1 MMMTTGNLYSQNS
14 ALRQKAERKLEA
26 YFYSYKPKNGVLSQP
41 ARMKKLAIDDK
52 RNVVDITM
60 DGNFAQQEFT
70 KSSVEK
76 IYRKVRRVL
85 PNPFD
90 DYLIRIYTNGSL
102 VEELISGATAKG
114 GNALWGDIDYNDEPW
129 VKNVSRPSRPTH
141 GLYDRHLTLWASHG
155 RYYDNKKGFWK
166 WQRPNLFCTNE
177 DLFTQT
183 IVVPF
188 LIPMLEH
195 AGAYVFSPRER
206 DWQTEEII
214 VDNDGSSHNSIYQEI
229 EGKNEWVKAPVKGF
243 GWRNG
248 SLQMDENPFERGTVR
263 MNLTQKKVKD
273 LAQTVYRPNFHKA
286 GRYAVYVS
294 YATVEGSVPDAE
306 YIVYHKGQETR
317 FHVNQQMGGGTWV
330 YLGTF
335 DFDKGCDGYNQVV
348 VTNRSQSKGLI
359 TTDAV
364 RFGGGMGN
372 IERGGTVSGLPRC
385 LEGARYYAQWAGVP
399 YKYYS
404 TKNGTDDYG
413 DDINVRSLMS
423 NWLGGGSVYMPL
435 IKGKRVPIELSLA
448 VHSDAGY
455 APNGTDI
462 IGSLAIC
469 TTDFNDG
476 RLNSGISRQAS
487 KDFAAALLNGI
498 MRDLPAKYKN
508 WNRRYLWDRNYS
520 ETRLPEVPSAIL
532 ETMSHQNFPDM
543 VLGQDPNFKFTLA
556 RSIYKTILR
565 YVNGMH
571 GRSCIVQPLPPI
583 NFSATIINGKASLRW
598 NAQEDQLEPT
608 AQPTSYNVYTASAS
622 SDFDNGINVKRNS
635 YELSLTPGVVYSFKV
650 TAVNR
655 GGESFPTQV
664 LSVCYEPKANKNI
677 LIVDGFQRLSAPAVI
692 NNSSR
697 QGFDLDADEGVSY
710 GLTAGWSGKQI
721 SFNRANMGSESET
734 GLGYCGNEL
743 AGHFIMGNSFDY
755 VRTHAADIAA
765 SHSYNIMSCSRS
777 CVESGS
783 IRLSEFQGLDL
794 ILGLQKYSPQ
804 ATVYYKTF
812 TPHLQQQLQAF
823 AENGGALLVSG
834 SYVGSDMQSPS
845 ESAWL
850 NKVLHCSYQQQV
862 RNDSLSSISG
872 MNTTFNIVNR
882 PNPDHYAATH
892 SDVITPTGSAFCA
905 MKYSNGMS
913 AAVAFDAST
922 SRTFTMGFPFE
933 TINDISVR
941 RQLMK
946 GIWQFLFRTL

>member
-1 MMMTTGNLYSQNS
+1 MMMTAKTVYSQNN
-14 ALRQKAERKLEA
+14 ALQQKAERKLEA
-26 YFYSYKPKNGVLSQP
+26 YFYSYKPQNGDLLQP
-41 ARMKKLAIDDK
+41 ARIKKLSIDEK
-52 RNVVDITM
+52 KSHINIVM

-70 KSSVEK
+70 KSSVDK
-76 IYRKVRRVL
+76 IYKKVRKAL
-85 PNPFD
+85 PNAYD
-90 DYLIRIYTNGSL
+90 DYQIEIYTNGSL
-102 VEELISGATAKG
+102 IEDLVSGATTKDSK
-114 GNALWGDIDYNDEPW
+114 NVWGSIDYNGEPW
-129 VKNVSRPSRPTH
+129 VTNISSPSHPTH
-141 GLYDRHLTLWASHG
+141 GLFDRHLVVWASHG
-155 RYYDNKKGFWK
+155 RYYDNKKGVWK
-166 WQRPNLFCTNE
+166 WQRPNLFCTTE

-188 LIPMLEH
+188 LIPMLEN
-195 AGAYVFSPRER
+195 AGANVFTPRER

-214 VDNDGSSHNSIYQEI
+214 VDNDGSSRNSYYHEI
-229 EGKNEWVKAPVKGF
+229 DGKNSWVNAPSKGF
-243 GWRNG
+243 AWRSG
-248 SLQMDENPFERGTVR
+248 PLLKGDNPFERGSVR
-263 MNLTQKKVKD
+263 MNLTQKKVKN
-273 LAQTVYRPNFHKA
+273 LAQTVYRPNFQKS

-294 YATVEGSVPDAE
+294 YSTVEGSVPDAE

-317 FHVNQQMGGGTWV
+317 FHVNQQIGGGTWV

-335 DFDKGCDGYNQVV
+335 DFDKGCNGYNQVV
-348 VTNRSQSKGLI
+348 VTNQSKSKGLV

-372 IERGGTVSGLPRC
+372 VERGGTVSGLPRC
-385 LEGARYYAQWAGVP
+385 IEGARYYAQWAGTP

-404 TKNGTDDYG
+404 TKNGADDYG

-423 NWLGGGSVYMPL
+423 NWLGGGSIYMPL
-435 IKGKRVPIELSLA
+435 SQGKNVPLELSLA
-448 VHSDAGY
+448 VHSDAGF
-455 APNGTDI
+455 APNGKDI

-476 RLNSGISRQAS
+476 RLNSGISRQTS
-487 KDFAAALLNGI
+487 KDFAAALLNGN
-498 MRDLPAKYKN
+498 MRDIPAKYKK

-520 ETRLPEVPSAIL
+520 ETRLPEVPSAII

-543 VLGQDPNFKFTLA
+543 ILGQDPNFKFDMA

-571 GRSCIVQPLPPI
+571 GRSCVVQPLPPI
-583 NFSATIINGKASLRW
+583 NFSATIVNGKASLRW
-598 NAQEDQLEPT
+598 SAQEDPLEST
-608 AQPTSYNVYTASAS
+608 AQPTSYNVYTATAS
-622 SDFDNGINVKRNS
+622 SGFDNGISVKRPS
-635 YELSLTPGVVYSFKV
+635 CELALTPGVVYSFKV

-664 LSVCYEPKANKNI
+664 LSVCYEPKAKKNI

-692 NNSSR
+692 NNDSQ
-697 QGFDLDADEGVSY
+697 QGFDLEADEGVSY

-755 VRTHAADIAA
+755 VRSHADDIAA

-777 CVESGS
+777 SVEARS
-783 IRLSEFQGLDL
+783 IKLSNFQGLDL
-794 ILGLQKYSPQ
+794 ILGLQKNSPQ
-804 ATVYYKTF
+804 STVYYKTF
-812 TPHLQQQLQAF
+812 TPSLQRQLEAF
-823 AENGGALLVSG
+823 SANGGSMLVSG
-834 SYVGSDMQSPS
+834 AYVGSDMQQPA

-850 NKVLHCSYQQQV
+850 NRVLHCSFQQQV
-862 RNDSLSSISG
+862 HSDSLSSMSG
-872 MNTTFNIVNR
+872 MNTTFDIINK

-892 SDVITPTGSAFCA
+892 SDVIAPTGSAFCSL
-905 MKYSNGMS
+905 KYSNGMS
-913 AAVAFDAST
+913 AAVAFDAS
-922 SRTFTMGFPFE
+922 SARTFTMGFPFE

-946 GIWQFLFRTL
+946 GIWQFLLK